1 MLEQDSKWLDRD
13 ALKINPIKMKKS
25 SFLRPILKHIQK
37 LSPIEIPDYNQIKF
51 MFEKI
56 LLDKGLIPG
65 IQNFAWV

>member
-13 ALKINPIKMKKS
+13 ALQINSLKIVKS
-25 SFLRPILKHIQK
+25 SSLRPILKHVQK
-37 LSPIEIPDYNQIKF
+37 LSPDEKPNYNQIKF